1 MCSVLQAGRKLP
13 HHLTAEVRVV
23 LDAHS
28 HRPEGVLRTTKRLRK
43 KGHDISY
50 SKVCG
55 IMKSNDLVVDS
66 PAKSKRR
73 KWVRYKR
80 SYLNAM

>member
-1 MCSVLQAGRKLP
+1 M
-13 HHLTAEVRVV
+13 V